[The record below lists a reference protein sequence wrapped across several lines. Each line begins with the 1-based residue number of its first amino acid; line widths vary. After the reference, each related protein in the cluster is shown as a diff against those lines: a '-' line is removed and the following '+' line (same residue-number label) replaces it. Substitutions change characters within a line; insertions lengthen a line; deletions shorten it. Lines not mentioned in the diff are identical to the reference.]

1 MRDLAIKRLSVTPTV
16 HADAIIWDS
25 TLGAWTDIGA
35 HTHIMESSVG
45 DYSYIV
51 KHCQVIYSTIG
62 KFCSIASY
70 VRLNPGNHPIDRPT
84 SHHMTYRAAM
94 FGFAEEDEADFFN
107 WRRDHPVTIGH
118 DVWIGHNTTVMPG
131 VTVGNG
137 AVIGAGA
144 VVTKDVAP
152 YTIVAGVPA
161 KLIRMRFNEDVVGKL
176 TRMQW
181 WDWPREVLE
190 QRFTDFRNLDVFLEK
205 YA

>member
-1 MRDLAIKRLSVTPTV
+1 MKRLSKSPNV
-16 HADAIIWDS
+16 HTDATIRDS

-35 HTHIMESSVG
+35 HTQIVESSIG

-107 WRRDHPVTIGH
+107 WRRDHPVIVGH
-118 DVWIGHNTTVMPG
+118 DVWIGHNATVMPG

-137 AVIGAGA
+137 AVIGAGSI
-144 VVTKDVAP
+144 VTKDVAP
-152 YTIVAGVPA
+152 YSIVAGVPA
-161 KLIRMRFNEDVVGKL
+161 KRIRMRFEDDVIDKL
-176 TRMQW
+176 TRMAW
-181 WDWPREVLE
+181 WNWSREVLE
-190 QRFTDFRNLDVFLEK
+190 QRFSDFRNLEVFLEK
-205 YA
+205 YG